1 MRAVKDGL
9 KAGASAIDITPPLGI
24 KISGYFEER
33 IARDIHDPLFAKAF
47 ALNDGDT
54 TLAIVVCDLIG
65 VKRKYL
71 DEAKR
76 IVYERTGITPSNIL
90 ICCTHTHT
98 GPDVD
103 DMGYSEFLTRKIAD
117 AVQLAVNRLTDAE
130 LGVEREEEAKPLGN
144 RRFYMKD
151 GTVWTNPGVLNPNIV
166 KPAGPVDPEINVLC
180 VRGLNG
186 DTIGLMANYAMH
198 YAGLSPTEK
207 REDMYTISAD
217 YFGLFSELIQRIRG
231 ERFVAM
237 LANGACGDVIMFD
250 AMKPHKKVN
259 KFFGHAERVA
269 SLIAAKT
276 VWAWNQMH
284 FKRSLKLASAMEE
297 ITIPRRFPTEAEIEF
312 ASKLARGEIK
322 AVNMRHY
329 ALKYFF
335 HPKIDEFLNA
345 PKHVKTW
352 IQALAIGDLAVIV
365 GLPGEF
371 FVEHGLKIKEKSPFK
386 YTFICELANDS
397 VGYVPTLK
405 AFREEGDLEASGS
418 YETTIGP
425 SILVP
430 EAGDIMVET
439 ALKIMNRLYENV
451 S

>member
-1 MRAVKDGL
+1 MFAVGCLRAGVAAVDV
-9 KAGASAIDITPPLGI
+9 TPPLGI
-24 KISGYFEER
+24 KMSGYFEER
-33 IARDIHDPLFAKAF
+33 VARDIHDQLFAKA
-47 ALNDGDT
+47 LVLDDGET
-54 TLAIVVCDLIG
+54 RLAVVVCDLIG
-65 VKRKYL
+65 VERRYL

-76 IVYERTGITPSNIL
+76 MVYERTGIAPSNVL

-98 GPDVD
+98 GPDVG
-103 DMGYSEFLTRKIAD
+103 DMDYGSFLTRRIAD
-117 AVQLAVNRLTDAE
+117 AVQLAVNRLTDVE

-151 GTVWTNPGVLNPNIV
+151 GTVWTNPGILNPNIV

-180 VRGLNG
+180 VRKPNG
-186 DTIGLMANYAMH
+186 DTVGLMVNYAMH

-217 YFGLFSELIQRIRG
+217 YFGVFSNIIQRIRG
-231 ERFVAM
+231 EEFVAM

-250 AMKPHKKVN
+250 AMKPHKEVN

-269 SLIAAKT
+269 SLLAGKT
-276 VWAWNQMH
+276 IWAWNQMH
-284 FKRSLKLASAMEE
+284 FKNRLKLAASMEE
-297 ITIPRRFPTEAEIEF
+297 VSIPRRFPTEEELKF
-312 ASKLARGEIK
+312 ASKLARGEVK

-335 HPKIDEFLNA
+335 YPRLEEFINA

-352 IQALAIGDLAVIV
+352 VQVLAVGDLAAIV
-365 GLPGEF
+365 GLPGEI
-371 FVEHGLKIKEKSPFK
+371 FVEHGLKIKKESPFK
-386 YTFICELANDS
+386 YTFICELANDY

-405 AFREEGDLEASGS
+405 AFREEGDLTSSGS

-425 SILVP
+425 NILTP
-430 EAGDIMVET
+430 EAGDAMVET
-439 ALKIMNRLYENV
+439 ALEKMNRLYETV
-451 S
+451 RE